1 MGLHE
6 EEAVRKTNAS
16 LTEEGQPALSR
27 EEFNAAN
34 EKLLEDQLQVS
45 EDKVV
50 DYVPGKN

>member
-1 MGLHE
+1 MGVHDE
-6 EEAVRKTNAS
+6 ETVPATEAS
-16 LTEEGQPALSR
+16 DGQQRPLNRA
-27 EEFNAAN
+27 EFNAAN

>member
-1 MGLHE
+1 MGVHDE
-6 EEAVRKTNAS
+6 ETAQAADS
-16 LTEEGQPALSR
+16 QQQPLNRA
-27 EEFNAAN
+27 EFNAAN